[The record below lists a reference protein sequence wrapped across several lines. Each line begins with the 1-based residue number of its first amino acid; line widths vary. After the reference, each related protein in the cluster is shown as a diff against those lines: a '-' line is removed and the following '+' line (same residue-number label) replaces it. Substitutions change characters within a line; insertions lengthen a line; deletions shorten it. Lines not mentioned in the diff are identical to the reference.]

1 MGRSLRMLW
10 QIGRV
15 STDARAP
22 RTPTSQSPSPAV
34 ADEAG
39 VDEAVPASEGG
50 GHPAAALAVL
60 VTALTIAGAS
70 VLLAWLNRA
79 TLHSEIW
86 YFVVDLADAVIYGL
100 VAYVLLQR
108 VRHAVAWI
116 VALTAIGGAVAALGM
131 QWLTFQQAHPDLP
144 QLALLSSALG
154 WAWVPGTLSLMVVV
168 PWLVRDDRVPG
179 VGRAAIAAGVAVV
192 GLLVFQ
198 QLTDPWPYPDG
209 DPLVPFGIRSET
221 WGEFILDSYPLLM
234 TAVIVLGLL
243 AAGDTFRRWRTLPP
257 SRRRGLG
264 WLTIGTVLLSVSF
277 IPVAAINSF
286 GADMNMLFTPLTHL
300 ASQAFF
306 PAAILVVVL
315 GQRLWGIDLAV
326 SRTLV
331 WSLLTA
337 TVVGAY
343 VLIVTLATRVLD
355 IQDDVLQVAAAAV
368 VAAGCQPAK
377 VWIQRRVNHLVHGA
391 GRSPMR
397 LVRDVGGGLDRVD
410 PGDLLD
416 EVVQSI
422 RISLRLSRATIVVG
436 DERRMAATSL
446 DERDDSTDDAQRD
459 GETSAHGRTI
469 PLVLHQRDIG
479 HLEVEPRPGERLD
492 ARTLELLD
500 GLAPLVAA
508 TVQLSETT
516 TALSDSRRRLAVA
529 RDSDR
534 RRLRRELHDG
544 LGPALAGTA
553 LALRAGG
560 NLMASDPA
568 KVTML
573 VDRSAN
579 ELDRLVEQVRAM
591 ARGLLP
597 PTLDEDGLV
606 PALRELAEVHS
617 SSGIDIT
624 LRASVEPV
632 LFAEDATAVYAV
644 VSEAVRN
651 VVRHSGATSCR
662 IELDTRRRGGTDE
675 LVVRVVDDGVGL
687 DAATVPG
694 VGLTSMRE
702 WAGELGGEV
711 TVDALTSD
719 TLTEDAPTEGSRP
732 ATGTVVTV
740 VVPWSDRS
748 REQSLV
754 ATDEHSL

>member
-1 MGRSLRMLW
+1 MSTSPERLW

-22 RTPTSQSPSPAV
+22 RTPDPQRP
-34 ADEAG
+34 D
-39 VDEAVPASEGG
+39 VPASDGSGVDGAAPANEGG
-50 GHPAAALAVL
+50 GHPTAALAVL
-60 VTALTIAGAS
+60 VTSLTIAGAA

-79 TLHSEIW
+79 TLHREIW

-100 VAYVLLQR
+100 VAYLLLQR

-116 VALTAIGGAVAALGM
+116 VALTAVGGAVAALGM

-144 QLALLSSALG
+144 QLALLTSALA

-168 PWLVRDDRVPG
+168 PWLVRDDRVPA
-179 VGRAAIAAGVAVV
+179 VGRVAIAVGVAAIA
-192 GLLVFQ
+192 LLVVE

-209 DPLVPFGIRSET
+209 DPFAPFGIRSAA
-221 WGEFILDSYPLLM
+221 WGQFIVDSYPVLM
-234 TAVIVLGLL
+234 TAIIVLGLL
-243 AAGDTFRRWRTLPP
+243 AAADTYRRWRTLPP

-264 WLTIGTVLLSVSF
+264 WLTIGAVLLSVSF
-277 IPVAAINSF
+277 IPIAAINSF
-286 GADMNMLFTPLTHL
+286 GADMNVLFTPLTHL

-337 TVVGAY
+337 TVVAAY
-343 VLIVTLATRVLD
+343 VLIVTVATRVLS
-355 IQDDVLQVAAAAV
+355 IQDDVLQVVAAAL

-377 VWIQRRVNHLVHGA
+377 IWIQRRVDHLVHGA

-416 EVVQSI
+416 EVVESI
-422 RISLRLSRATIVVG
+422 RVSLRLHRAAIVVG
-436 DERRMAATSL
+436 DDGRLAATSS
-446 DERDDSTDDAQRD
+446 DDHDDAAAGTTGAAGQER
-459 GETSAHGRTI
+459 SI

-479 HLEVEPRPGERLD
+479 SLEVEPRPGERLD

-560 NLMASDPA
+560 NLMSSDPA
-568 KVTML
+568 KVTVL
-573 VDRSAN
+573 VDRSAD

-597 PTLDEDGLV
+597 PTLDEDGLA
-606 PALRELAEVHS
+606 PALRELAEVNS

-624 LRASVEPV
+624 LHASIEPV

-662 IELDTRRRGGTDE
+662 IELDSRRRSGVDE

-687 DAATVPG
+687 AEATVPG

-711 TVDALTSD
+711 TVS
-719 TLTEDAPTEGSRP
+719 GSP
-732 ATGTVVTV
+732 TGTSGAPPGTTVTV
-740 VVPWSDRS
+740 VVPWTDRS
-748 REQSLV
+748 RDRSRGGV
-754 ATDEHSL
+754 AESEHSA

>member
-1 MGRSLRMLW
+1 MNLSPRKLW

-15 STDARAP
+15 STDATAP
-22 RTPTSQSPSPAV
+22 RT
-34 ADEAG
+34 
-39 VDEAVPASEGG
+39 ASEGG
-50 GHPAAALAVL
+50 GLPTVALVVL
-60 VTALTIAGAS
+60 VSSFTIAGAS
-70 VLLAWLNRA
+70 LLLAWLNRS
-79 TLHSEIW
+79 TLHREIW
-86 YFVVDLADAVIYGL
+86 YFVVDLADAVIYGV
-100 VAYVLLQR
+100 VAYLLLQR
-108 VRHAVAWI
+108 VRHAVAWL
-116 VALTAIGGAVAALGM
+116 VALTAIGGAIAALGM
-131 QWLTFQQAHPDLP
+131 QWLTFQQSHPDLP
-144 QLALLSSALG
+144 ELSLLSSAIG
-154 WAWVPGTLSLMVVV
+154 WAWVPGTLSLVVVV
-168 PWLVRDDRVPG
+168 PWLVRDDRVPAF
-179 VGRAAIAAGVAVV
+179 GRAAIAVGVALIT
-192 GLLVFQ
+192 LLVVQ
-198 QLTDPWPYPDG
+198 QLTDPWPYPEG
-209 DPLVPFGIRSET
+209 DPWVPFGIRNEA
-221 WGEFILDSYPLLM
+221 WGRFIMDSHPVLM
-234 TAVIVLGLL
+234 TAIIVLGLL
-243 AAGDTFRRWRTLPP
+243 AAGDTYRRWRTLSP

-277 IPVAAINSF
+277 VPIAAINSF
-286 GADMNMLFTPLTHL
+286 GADMNAMFTPLTHL

-343 VLIVTLATRVLD
+343 VLIVTVTTRVLS
-355 IQDDVLQVAAAAV
+355 IQDGVLQVVAAAV

-377 VWIQRRVNHLVHGA
+377 VWIQRRVDHLVHGA

-410 PGDLLD
+410 PGELLD

-436 DERRMAATSL
+436 EERRLAASSTA
-446 DERDDSTDDAQRD
+446 EDDDTAGTGDDAT
-459 GETSAHGRTI
+459 ELSAHGRSI

-560 NLMASDPA
+560 NLIETDPS
-568 KVTML
+568 KVTVL
-573 VDRSAN
+573 VDSSAN

-606 PALRELAEVHS
+606 PALSELASVHS
-617 SSGIDIT
+617 ASGIDVT
-624 LRASVEPV
+624 LYASIEPV

-651 VVRHSGATSCR
+651 VVRHSGATHCR
-662 IELDTRRRGGTDE
+662 IELESLRRGGVDE

-687 DAATVPG
+687 DEATVPG

-711 TVDALTSD
+711 TVSAG
-719 TLTEDAPTEGSRP
+719 EP
-732 ATGTVVTV
+732 TGTIVTV
-740 VVPWSDRS
+740 VMPWTDRS
-748 REQSLV
+748 REQARAGV
-754 ATDEHSL
+754 AEHST

>member
-1 MGRSLRMLW
+1 MS
-10 QIGRV
+10 
-15 STDARAP
+15 
-22 RTPTSQSPSPAV
+22 
-34 ADEAG
+34 
-39 VDEAVPASEGG
+39 
-50 GHPAAALAVL
+50 
-60 VTALTIAGAS
+60 LTIAGAAL
-70 VLLAWLNRA
+70 LLAWLNRA
-79 TLHSEIW
+79 SLHREIW
-86 YFVVDLADAVIYGL
+86 FFVVDLSDAVIYGL

-108 VRHAVAWI
+108 VRHAVAWL

-131 QWLTFQQAHPDLP
+131 QWLTFQQEHPDLP
-144 QLALLSSALG
+144 QLALLSSAIG
-154 WAWVPGTLSLMVVV
+154 WAWVPGTLSLIVVV
-168 PWLVRDDRVPG
+168 PWLVRDDRVPRF
-179 VGRAAIAAGVAVV
+179 GRVAIAAGVALIA
-192 GLLVFQ
+192 LLVVE

-209 DPLVPFGIRSET
+209 DPWVPFGIRSEA
-221 WGEFILDSYPLLM
+221 WGTFILDSYPVLL

-243 AAGDTFRRWRTLPP
+243 AAGDAYRRWRTLPP

-264 WLTIGTVLLSVSF
+264 WLTIGAVLLSVSF
-277 IPVAAINSF
+277 VPVAAINSF
-286 GADMNMLFTPLTHL
+286 GAEMNVLFTPLTHL

-306 PAAILVVVL
+306 PGAILVVVL

-337 TVVGAY
+337 SVVAAY
-343 VLIVTLATRVLD
+343 VLLVTVATRVLS
-355 IQDDVLQVAAAAV
+355 IQDDVLQVVAAAV

-377 VWIQRRVNHLVHGA
+377 IWIQRRVDVLVHGV
-391 GRSPMR
+391 GREPMR

-416 EVVQSI
+416 EVVESI
-422 RISLRLSRATIVVG
+422 RSSLRLRRATIVVG
-436 DERRMAATSL
+436 DEGRRAATSAG
-446 DERDDSTDDAQRD
+446 DDGPDAP
-459 GETSAHGRTI
+459 GRTI

-492 ARTLELLD
+492 GRTLELLD

-573 VDRSAN
+573 VDRSAD

-651 VVRHSGATSCR
+651 VVRHSGARCCR
-662 IELDTRRRGGTDE
+662 IELDTRRRGGVDE

-687 DAATVPG
+687 DAAAVPG

-711 TVDALTSD
+711 TVDA
-719 TLTEDAPTEGSRP
+719 
-732 ATGTVVTV
+732 ATPSGTVVTI
-740 VVPWSDRS
+740 VVPWSDRA
-748 REQSLV
+748 REQTRIP
-754 ATDEHSL
+754 AAEQPA

>member
-1 MGRSLRMLW
+1 MNVSPRQLW

-15 STDARAP
+15 STDASAP
-22 RTPTSQSPSPAV
+22 TTSAR
-34 ADEAG
+34 
-39 VDEAVPASEGG
+39 EGG
-50 GHPAAALAVL
+50 GLPTAALVVL
-60 VTALTIAGAS
+60 VTSFTIAGAA

-79 TLHSEIW
+79 TLHREIW

-100 VAYVLLQR
+100 VAYLLLQR

-144 QLALLSSALG
+144 QLALLSSAIG

-168 PWLVRDDRVPG
+168 PWLVRDDRVPTF
-179 VGRAAIAAGVAVV
+179 GRVAIALGVA
-192 GLLVFQ
+192 LITQLVIQ

-209 DPLVPFGIRSET
+209 DPWVPFGIRNEA
-221 WGEFILDSYPLLM
+221 WGQFIVDSHPVLM
-234 TAVIVLGLL
+234 TAIIALGLL
-243 AAGDTFRRWRTLPP
+243 AAGDTYRRWRTLPP

-277 IPVAAINSF
+277 IPIAAINSF
-286 GADMNMLFTPLTHL
+286 GADMNALFTPLTHL

-306 PAAILVVVL
+306 PGAILVVVL

-343 VLIVTLATRVLD
+343 VLIVTVTTRVLS
-355 IQDDVLQVAAAAV
+355 IQDDVLQVVAAAV

-377 VWIQRRVNHLVHGA
+377 VWIQRRVDHLVHGA

-410 PGDLLD
+410 PGELLD

-422 RISLRLSRATIVVG
+422 RRSLRLHKATIVVG
-436 DERRMAATSL
+436 EERRLAAS
-446 DERDDSTDDAQRD
+446 STDDHDTSGTAEGGTAED
-459 GETSAHGRTI
+459 GAEGDGVEDDVVEDDAAGISAHGRSI

-516 TALSDSRRRLAVA
+516 SALSDSRRRLAVA

-560 NLMASDPA
+560 NLIESDPA
-568 KVTML
+568 KVTVL
-573 VDRSAN
+573 VDSSAS

-606 PALRELAEVHS
+606 PALRELAAVHS
-617 SSGIDIT
+617 ASGIDVA
-624 LRASVEPV
+624 LDASVEPV

-651 VVRHSGATSCR
+651 VVRHSGATHCR
-662 IELDTRRRGGTDE
+662 IEVEGRRRSGVDE

-687 DAATVPG
+687 DAAAVPG

-711 TVDALTSD
+711 TVSAGG
-719 TLTEDAPTEGSRP
+719 PP
-732 ATGTVVTV
+732 GTAAVGTTVTV
-740 VVPWSDRS
+740 VMPWTDRA
-748 REQSLV
+748 REQSRAGV
-754 ATDEHSL
+754 AEHSA

>member
-1 MGRSLRMLW
+1 MNVSPRQLW

-15 STDARAP
+15 STDASAP
-22 RTPTSQSPSPAV
+22 RTTS
-34 ADEAG
+34 
-39 VDEAVPASEGG
+39 SEGG
-50 GHPAAALAVL
+50 GLPTAALVVL
-60 VTALTIAGAS
+60 VTSFTIAGAA

-79 TLHSEIW
+79 TLHREIW

-100 VAYVLLQR
+100 VAYLLLQR

-116 VALTAIGGAVAALGM
+116 VAITAIGGAVAALGM

-144 QLALLSSALG
+144 QLTLLSSALG

-168 PWLVRDDRVPG
+168 PWLVRDDRVPTF
-179 VGRAAIAAGVAVV
+179 GRVAIAVGVALT
-192 GLLVFQ
+192 GLLVIQ

-209 DPLVPFGIRSET
+209 DPWAPFGIRNEA
-221 WGEFILDSYPLLM
+221 WGQFIVDSHPVLM
-234 TAVIVLGLL
+234 TAIIVLGLL
-243 AAGDTFRRWRTLPP
+243 AAGDTYRRWRTLPP

-264 WLTIGTVLLSVSF
+264 WLTIGAVLLSASF
-277 IPVAAINSF
+277 IPIAAINSF
-286 GADMNMLFTPLTHL
+286 GADMNALFTPLTHL

-343 VLIVTLATRVLD
+343 VLIVTVTTRVLS
-355 IQDDVLQVAAAAV
+355 IQDDVLQVVAAAV

-377 VWIQRRVNHLVHGA
+377 VWIQRRVDHLVHGA

-410 PGDLLD
+410 PGELLD

-422 RISLRLSRATIVVG
+422 RRSLRLHRATIVVG
-436 DERRMAATSL
+436 EERRLAAS
-446 DERDDSTDDAQRD
+446 STDGHDTSGTAEDDAA
-459 GETSAHGRTI
+459 GISAHGRSI

-516 TALSDSRRRLAVA
+516 SALSDSRRRLAVA

-560 NLMASDPA
+560 NLIESDPA
-568 KVTML
+568 KVTVL
-573 VDRSAN
+573 VDSSAT

-606 PALRELAEVHS
+606 PALRELAAVHS
-617 SSGIDIT
+617 ASGIDLT
-624 LRASVEPV
+624 LHASVEPV

-651 VVRHSGATSCR
+651 VVRHSGATHCR
-662 IELDTRRRGGTDE
+662 IEVESRRRSGVDE
-675 LVVRVVDDGVGL
+675 LVVRVADDGVGL
-687 DAATVPG
+687 DAAAVPG

-711 TVDALTSD
+711 TVSAGG
-719 TLTEDAPTEGSRP
+719 P
-732 ATGTVVTV
+732 TGTAAVGTTVTV
-740 VVPWSDRS
+740 VVPWTDRS
-748 REQSLV
+748 REQNRV
-754 ATDEHSL
+754 GVTEAPA